1 MKSSTIYYFS
11 SVILLGMAGA
21 AVCDDTQVSQ
31 NATSVAEMLHL
42 RQEHQLRE
50 QLVEAGNWDEVH
62 KLDAADA
69 IHAHAQRERLYIEL
83 NEQLSSKHVD
93 KVLANQC
100 DSEEITSPKPA
111 SHHAESIVSN
121 EGQ

>member
-1 MKSSTIYYFS
+1 MKSSAVYYFS
-11 SVILLGMAGA
+11 TIILLGMAGA
-21 AVCDDTQVSQ
+21 AVSDDTQVSR
-31 NATSVAEMLHL
+31 NATSVAEMLQL

-50 QLVEAGNWDEVH
+50 QLVKAGNWDEVH

-69 IHAHAQRERLYIEL
+69 IHAQAQRERLYIQL

-111 SHHAESIVSN
+111 PHHAESIVSN